1 MQTPSRKDLMV
12 LASKRVLTGTLAA
25 VVAATGLLAGCDQ
38 GSQSRAAAI
47 VDGQPILE
55 SDVQTAAREFNGGSS
70 QVTQPVQPAN
80 VVSLLTFG
88 RYVLPAVQQ
97 SGKGVSDD
105 AARKLLDKVENPSR
119 STLDFVRTALALNSM
134 DPATEEKVVQQLK
147 QADIELNPRYGS
159 LDRKT
164 LQIGPETRNWL
175 VADAAGAPSPA
186 PTPAPAP

>member
-1 MQTPSRKDLMV
+1 MTLDHLSLAQFRSWPRLDLDLDARP
-12 LASKRVLTGTLAA
+12 LAIFGPFMIAA
-25 VVAATGLLAGCDQ
+25 WLNL
-38 GSQSRAAAI
+38 
-47 VDGQPILE
+47 
-55 SDVQTAAREFNGGSS
+55 DVQTAAREFNGGSS

-186 PTPAPAP
+186 PTTAPAP

>member
-80 VVSLLTFG
+80 VVGLLTFG
-88 RYVLPAVQQ
+88 RYVLPAMQQ
-97 SGKGVSDD
+97 SGKGISDD
-105 AARKLLDKVENPSR
+105 AAKKILDKVDNPSR
-119 STLDFVRTALALNSM
+119 PTIDFVRTALALNSM
-134 DPATEEKVVQQLK
+134 DPATEQRVVQQLK

-159 LDRKT
+159 LDRTT
-164 LQIGPETRNWL
+164 LQIGDEKRNWL
-175 VADAAGAPSPA
+175 VADAAGAP
-186 PTPAPAP
+186 TP